1 MANVELAEQKLVLN
15 AKNSHTDLHGDNV
28 LNARKIEV
36 EARLQ
41 EWEREKER
49 EKKIKLKNELDK
61 MIKERAYQRV
71 QGTNPLTEETLK

>member
-1 MANVELAEQKLVLN
+1 MLN
-15 AKNSHTDLHGDNV
+15 AKNSHTDLHGDNI

-49 EKKIKLKNELDK
+49 EKKIRLKIELDK
-61 MIKERAYQRV
+61 MIKDRANQRV
-71 QGTNPLTEETLK
+71 QGDNPLT